1 MGEQKIMS
9 DSNNKQ
15 RGGLIS
21 NAFGMAKKLGETGL
35 DMINHVAPGS
45 VSKLVQNPKDEKVIQ
60 GFAKEKMAFEP
71 KKYENPQQ
79 MMREHLPSVT
89 GKLLGKHYKKINNVA
104 AFISPDLNDKLS
116 DYLFDKLNDFV
127 SEWSSVETLLKEVGA
142 KNLAELAK
150 DPARSKRIS
159 TAIANQNKIIAAIQ
173 GTLTGAVG
181 GIGAIIDVPTSLALA
196 LRSIY
201 QTGRA
206 HGFELNIQDQ
216 AVVEYIFKQIDLGS
230 VAEKQALMAAIR
242 AFTGVME
249 THNVTQLQQLLGSGN
264 DIELLKK
271 WIANDD
277 GSFKLNWMNNLPQ
290 FGLLSRLTPLA
301 TMGISAV
308 YSWKLVE
315 DVTDQAELV
324 FSGAQNYLLQHSNA
338 QISVLDAYEKSVEL
352 LSQASPLLLNDISEQ
367 SHHQNQHAELSAI
380 DESVQTSTEND
391 SIKQVAVKVKTTA
404 TEQQPQIE
412 QEVQQGIQSL
422 ADTHVQEKAAV
433 KPTQTKPRRTAPKK
447 TVATAAQPEVK
458 NPATAKT
465 VTKKRAPAKPKAA
478 TTKTEK
484 LNNEAIDKSGNNA
497 E

>member
-1 MGEQKIMS
+1 MKS
-9 DSNNKQ
+9 DSKNKQ
-15 RGGLIS
+15 RSGLIS
-21 NAFGMAKKLGETGL
+21 NAFGVAKKLSETGL
-35 DMINHVAPGS
+35 DMINHVAPGT
-45 VSKLVQNPKDEKVIQ
+45 VSKLVQEPKTGHVIQ
-60 GFAKEKMAFEP
+60 GSAKEKTAFEP
-71 KKYENPQQ
+71 KKYDNPQQ
-79 MMREHLPSVT
+79 MMREHLPNVT

-104 AFISPDLNDKLS
+104 SFISPDLNDKLS

-127 SEWSSVETLLKEVGA
+127 SEWSSVDALLKEVGA

-150 DPARSKRIS
+150 DPARSQRIS
-159 TAIANQNKIIAAIQ
+159 MAIANQNKIIAAIQ

-181 GIGAIIDVPTSLALA
+181 GVGAIIDVPTSLALA

-206 HGFELNIQDQ
+206 HGFELNIQDHT
-216 AVVEYIFKQIDLGS
+216 VVEYIFKQIDLGS
-230 VAEKQALMAAIR
+230 IAEKQALMAAIR

-290 FGLLSRLTPLA
+290 WGLLSKLTPLA

-315 DVTDQAELV
+315 DATDQAEVV
-324 FSGAQNYLLQHSNA
+324 FSGAQHYFLQHPNA
-338 QISVLDAYEKSVEL
+338 QMSVLEAYEKSVEL

-367 SHHQNQHAELSAI
+367 DHHQNQQAELSSI
-380 DESVQTSTEND
+380 DESVQTPTEND
-391 SIKQVAVKVKTTA
+391 SIKQVAVKVKTTV
-404 TEQQPQIE
+404 TDQKPQIE

-422 ADTHVQEKAAV
+422 ADTHVQEKAEV

-447 TVATAAQPEVK
+447 TAATAVQPEVK
-458 NPATAKT
+458 NQATAKT
-465 VTKKRAPAKPKAA
+465 VTKKRTPAKTKVVTQAAQKA
-478 TTKTEK
+478 
-484 LNNEAIDKSGNNA
+484 NDEAIDKSGNKID
-497 E
+497 

>member
-9 DSNNKQ
+9 DTNNKQ

-21 NAFGMAKKLGETGL
+21 NALGMAKKLGETGFE
-35 DMINHVAPGS
+35 MINHVAPGS
-45 VSKLVQNPKDEKVIQ
+45 VSKLVQNPQDEKVIQ
-60 GFAKEKMAFEP
+60 GFAKEKTAFES

-79 MMREHLPSVT
+79 MMREHLPNVT
-89 GKLLGKHYKKINNVA
+89 GKLLGRHYKKINNVA

-127 SEWSSVETLLKEVGA
+127 SEWSSAEALLKEVGA

-242 AFTGVME
+242 TLTGVME
-249 THNVTQLQQLLGSGN
+249 THNVTQLQQLLGSSN
-264 DIELLKK
+264 DTELLKK

-277 GSFKLNWMNNLPQ
+277 GSFKLNWMNNLPHL
-290 FGLLSRLTPLA
+290 GLLSRLTPLA

-315 DVTDQAELV
+315 DATDQAEVV

-338 QISVLDAYEKSVEL
+338 QISALEAYEKSVEL
-352 LSQASPLLLNDISEQ
+352 LSQASPLLLNETLEQ
-367 SHHQNQHAELSAI
+367 GHHQKPHAELSSMG
-380 DESVQTSTEND
+380 ESVQTATEND
-391 SIKQVAVKVKTTA
+391 SIKQVEVKVKAPA
-404 TEQQPQIE
+404 TEQKLEIE

-422 ADTHVQEKAAV
+422 ADTHVQEKADV
-433 KPTQTKPRRTAPKK
+433 KPIPAKPRRTATKK
-447 TVATAAQPEVK
+447 TPPTATQPEAK
-458 NPATAKT
+458 NQVTAKT
-465 VTKKRAPAKPKAA
+465 VTKKRTPAKPKAA
-478 TTKTEK
+478 TAKTEK
-484 LNNEAIDKSGNNA
+484 PNDEAIDKSGNNTD
-497 E
+497 

>member
-1 MGEQKIMS
+1 MS
-9 DSNNKQ
+9 DSKNKQ

-21 NAFGMAKKLGETGL
+21 NAFGMAKKFGETGL

-60 GFAKEKMAFEP
+60 GFAKEKTAFEP

-79 MMREHLPSVT
+79 MMREHLPNVT

-127 SEWSSVETLLKEVGA
+127 SEWSSVEALLKEVGA
-142 KNLAELAK
+142 KNLAELAN

-230 VAEKQALMAAIR
+230 IAEKQALMAAIR
-242 AFTGVME
+242 TFTGVME

-290 FGLLSRLTPLA
+290 MGLLSRLTPLA

-315 DVTDQAELV
+315 DATGQAELV
-324 FSGAQNYLLQHSNA
+324 FSGAQNYLLQHSNV

-367 SHHQNQHAELSAI
+367 DHHQNQHAELSAI
-380 DESVQTSTEND
+380 DESVQTLTEND

-404 TEQQPQIE
+404 TEQKPQIE

-422 ADTHVQEKAAV
+422 ADMHVQEKAEV

-447 TVATAAQPEVK
+447 TAATAVQPEVK
-458 NPATAKT
+458 NQATAKT
-465 VTKKRAPAKPKAA
+465 VTKKRASAKPKAVTA
-478 TTKTEK
+478 KTEK